1 MAASR
6 YSAYIGIAAGVSLVL
21 QVLILLKNECRK
33 CLLLLLLLF
42 YWIYNRIFCVSR
54 VQKRS

>member
-33 CLLLLLLLF
+33 CLLLLLF